1 MADDWRRRKRG
12 IYSKAFKRR
21 VVAETFEPGAS
32 VATVA
37 RDHGLNANMVFRW
50 RCDPRFGP
58 GKDAASFLPVE
69 VISPAPGLPVDQE
82 NSGTATKLTVSLAS
96 GHDLSIVGPI
106 DPDFVVRLAKG
117 LSP

>member
-1 MADDWRRRKRG
+1 MVHWDASDPFKLADDWRRRKRG

-37 RDHGLNANMVFRW
+37 RDH
-50 RCDPRFGP
+50 
-58 GKDAASFLPVE
+58 
-69 VISPAPGLPVDQE
+69 
-82 NSGTATKLTVSLAS
+82 
-96 GHDLSIVGPI
+96 DLSIVGPI

>member
-12 IYSKAFKRR
+12 IYSKVFKRW

-69 VISPAPGLPVDQE
+69 VISPEPSLPVE
-82 NSGTATKLTVSLAS
+82 REHSGATTKLTISLAG
-96 GHDLSIVGPI
+96 GHDLSIEGLI
-106 DPDFVVRLAKG
+106 DTDFVVRLAKG
-117 LSP
+117 LSS